1 MTTGQLQVAGAGL
14 FSLFLFLSGFW
25 LSRSGK
31 PYNGI
36 IFNIHKLIAL
46 TAVVLF
52 VITLYRTNQVAA
64 LRPVESLAVIVTGFL
79 LLGLFVT
86 GGLLSIEKPMPAII
100 LKLHHITPYLAVLS
114 TAVALLFLL
123 GRES

>member
-1 MTTGQLQVAGAGL
+1 MSTSQLQIVGAGL
-14 FSLFLFLSGFW
+14 CYLFIFLSGFR

-46 TAVVLF
+46 AVVVLF
-52 VITLYRTNQVAA
+52 AVTLYQTNRAAA
-64 LRPVESLAVIVTGFL
+64 LGVGELISGVVTGLF

-86 GGLLSIEKPMPAII
+86 GGLLSIDKPMPAIV
-100 LKLHHITPYLAVLS
+100 LKLHHITPYLAVFS
-114 TAVALLFLL
+114 TAITVYFLL
-123 GRES
+123 NRQ

>member
-52 VITLYRTNQVAA
+52 VITLYRTN
-64 LRPVESLAVIVTGFL
+64 
-79 LLGLFVT
+79 
-86 GGLLSIEKPMPAII
+86 
-100 LKLHHITPYLAVLS
+100 
-114 TAVALLFLL
+114 
-123 GRES
+123 